1 MTIVVYHNPQCGT
14 SRNVLEYI
22 RNSGEEPIVIEYL
35 KTGWTKEQLMGLFA
49 AANITAKEALRDKKS
64 PAEELGLLAEDVSN
78 ETILNAMAEHPILV
92 NRPIVCSAKGVKLCR
107 PSVEVQALVDG
118 DIGTLS

>member
-35 KTGWTKEQLMGLFA
+35 KTGWTKQQLIGLFA
-49 AANITAKEALRDKKS
+49 AANITVKEALRDKKS

-78 ETILNAMAEHPILV
+78 ETILNAMVEHPILV